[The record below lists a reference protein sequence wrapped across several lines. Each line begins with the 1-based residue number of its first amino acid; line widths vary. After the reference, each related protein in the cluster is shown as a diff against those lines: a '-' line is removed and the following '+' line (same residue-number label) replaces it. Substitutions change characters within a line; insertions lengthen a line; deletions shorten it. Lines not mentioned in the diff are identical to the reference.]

1 MAESERAITYRGVV
15 RNEQCD
21 YMGHMNVMWYVG
33 KFDEASW
40 QLFASMG
47 LNRSRMQKENRGVV
61 GLEQHIEYKREL
73 RAGDVV
79 SVRSAVVEV
88 KDKVIRLRHEMTNDE
103 TGEVAAIMQL
113 VCVYFDME
121 FRKSMPLPQDIRE
134 RATRMIVATAEPK

>member
-1 MAESERAITYRGVV
+1 
-15 RNEQCD
+15 
-21 YMGHMNVMWYVG
+21 
-33 KFDEASW
+33 
-40 QLFASMG
+40 MG